1 VYHDL
6 RPLPSGYISK
16 ATILSNGHDFT
27 SVLLLIIG
35 TGGGVNS
42 GEGCEGWDLRAQ
54 TGEHTASTLSSVI
67 SSSVVRLG
75 QGASFLDDY
84 YVGMTF
90 VTLTGQAAT
99 ISKYKGGVRE
109 AELTPAFRNLPAAGD
124 GYGIAAVPLRVLY
137 DPRNGVNWAS
147 QLSGTVT
154 TGLACVCVHASILNF
169 SSMVSLQGA
178 GGCLTEYRCSLTLAQ
193 AAPAIDGIFNVETIY
208 FSTGMQI
215 GFTDTVMRGT
225 PYLVSASHIATI
237 VNGDCKP
244 APRGASYSI
253 FLDDQSARVDA
264 ALSARHYFCEQLV
277 GDNPPAAWIQV
288 PFRKTFA
295 FRSVPRIGSPATLT
309 VAAEGRG
316 FDDLLWT
323 GNNIT
328 VTGEHGEFLHMLFED
343 GEMDKNQQDGGP
355 ITDTNTFSPEKML
368 EMTANRDIVLHFT
381 TTSQARDGNLRFCF
395 MKLSFTPAAFFSAR
409 AATDIFTDEDLS
421 SPSGTR
427 SADTD
432 PALLPHNIS
441 VEFPLPAG
449 LAGMPAGDAVFSV
462 TVDGEMSE
470 GFVEVRYGSAEGKF
484 TMFRDW
490 VWGQGALLFGLSE
503 PANVG
508 VSCDDSFVCTYNSAM
523 YASASRT
530 PRHTA
535 VHRVAR
541 KEIKRF
547 ISETHK
553 APTASFV
560 LRVLRTPYAKLSPVT
575 LAYPLARCHMHTL
588 SAVDSPLRQSL
599 SRPNVAR
606 LTFVGPNAPA
616 TAGDATLW
624 VSAEIQYHHQHL
636 RDPIGLPSQVS

>member
-1 VYHDL
+1 
-6 RPLPSGYISK
+6 
-16 ATILSNGHDFT
+16 
-27 SVLLLIIG
+27 
-35 TGGGVNS
+35 
-42 GEGCEGWDLRAQ
+42 
-54 TGEHTASTLSSVI
+54 
-67 SSSVVRLG
+67 LG

-109 AELTPAFRNLPAAGD
+109 AELTPALRILPAAGD

-137 DPRNGVNWAS
+137 DPRNGVDWAS
-147 QLSGTVT
+147 QLSGNVT
-154 TGLACVCVHASILNF
+154 TGLACVCVNASLFNF

-178 GGCLTEYRCSLTLAQ
+178 GGCLTGYRCSLTLAQ
-193 AAPAIDGIFNVETIY
+193 AAPAIDGIFNGETIY
-208 FSTGMQI
+208 FSTGSRSMSARIVEYTGTTRTAALTVAGSSYSAFGTQI

-225 PYLVSASHIATI
+225 PYLVSASHIATV
-237 VNGDCKP
+237 VNGDRK
-244 APRGASYSI
+244 AASRGASYSI

-277 GDNPPAAWIQV
+277 GDNPPAAWIKV

-316 FDDLLWT
+316 FDDLLWM

-328 VTGEHGEFLHMLFED
+328 VTGEHGEFLGMLFED

-355 ITDTNTFSPEKML
+355 ITDTITFSPEKML
-368 EMTANRDIVLHFT
+368 ELSADRDIVLHFT
-381 TTSQARDGNLRFCF
+381 TTSQTRDGYLRFRF

-421 SPSGTR
+421 SPSGPR

-432 PALLPHNIS
+432 PALLQHNIS

-462 TVDGEMSE
+462 TVDGDMSE
-470 GFVEVRYGSAEGKF
+470 GFVEVRYGSAAGIKGEGKF
-484 TMFRDW
+484 YVFRDW
-490 VWGQGALLFGLSE
+490 VWGQGAQLFGLSE

-508 VSCDDSFVCTYNSAM
+508 VSCDDSFVCTYNSAV
-523 YASASRT
+523 YASSSRT

-541 KEIKRF
+541 QEIKRF
-547 ISETHK
+547 ISEAHT
-553 APTASFV
+553 APKASFV

-575 LAYPLARCHMHTL
+575 LAYPLARCHMQSL
-588 SAVDSPLRQSL
+588 SAVDGPLGQSL

-606 LTFVGPNAPA
+606 LTFVGSNAPA
-616 TAGDATLW
+616 AAGDATLW
-624 VSAEIQYHHQHL
+624 VSAEIQYHNQHV